1 MRPLSQCSQ
10 RCALFS
16 AIALSLATL
25 PLQVSAGTVTG
36 PGNTHT
42 LNPGDPT
49 ELWDVTDQAELIIA
63 PGGATSGIQVDNATV
78 TGNGALLGGLFGIR
92 LANTSTGT
100 LTGGSITITS
110 AAGDAGV
117 VASGSTLDIDGMTIT
132 SAGRGFSSTGAGS
145 ALTLRNS
152 SIATGG
158 EALELGDG
166 ASLVLDNVQASSDGS
181 SGAGIALDISGG
193 TAQVSNSTLTGSASG
208 VTMTGGTLLLAD
220 SQVQSTGTA
229 MTLAGSASAQPTAS
243 VTGAGSL
250 ISGAIGASVTN
261 GSTLNVAGATVRGT
275 GTGTSG
281 GTGAGVSM
289 TNGNLVLSQGAR
301 VEGTRHGIYFTGSA
315 AGNNS
320 IQIDA
325 SSVTASDGPA
335 INAPL
340 AGNADITVSNGSS
353 LVGGNGVALQVGANA
368 AVNLDVTGSSIS
380 GDIVGATL
388 GTNTATVNV
397 TLGGGAQLQGAIING
412 TNVALSDA
420 SWQLTAD
427 SNVQQLDVGSGAVVQ
442 FGDGSAF
449 HTLQVAGNY
458 SGDGGTL
465 RFNTVLAGDDASSD
479 RLVIDGDSSGQTNVE
494 VNNVGGP
501 GALTSR
507 GIQLVQ
513 VGGASNGQF
522 DLIGRAVGGQY
533 EYFLFKDAGDGDWYL
548 RSELPVQPDPCD
560 IDPTLPEC
568 QEPEPDP
575 CEIDPSL
582 PECEGPVVPVLRPEP
597 GAYLAN
603 LQAANGMFRLGYHH
617 RQAGQNSGRAW
628 ARVDGS
634 RSGFGANLQQL
645 NVRGSSQALSVG
657 TQLFGNEHG
666 SGVGVMLGSG
676 NASSTSTSVLTGYYA
691 RGKVKG
697 NALGLYGTWRG
708 VGSDDPYAGLYVD
721 GSVHRAVFRN
731 EVEGNALATERY
743 DSKAWQGAVEVGYA
757 VTVRQSGNSRVFL
770 EPQLQVGYTRWDDV
784 RHVERNGTLVHTAD
798 ASGAFGRV
806 GVRLSGVTRW
816 GGSAAEVQP
825 YLAANWLRNGS
836 NPYVRMDDEA
846 VDARI
851 PRQRGEFS
859 AGASVR
865 FPGGFGAW
873 AGLSLQQGSGYHQRS
888 AQLGLSYRW

>member
-16 AIALSLATL
+16 AIALSLASL
-25 PLQVSAGTVTG
+25 PLQVNAGTLTG

-42 LNPGDPT
+42 INPTDPS
-49 ELWDVTDQAELIIA
+49 ELWDVSDQAELTIA
-63 PGGATSGIQVDNATV
+63 PGGATSGIQVDNASV
-78 TGNGALLGGLFGIR
+78 IGNDAVLGGLFGIR

-100 LTGGSITITS
+100 LTGGSINIVSTL
-110 AAGDAGV
+110 GDAGV
-117 VASGSTLDIDGMTIT
+117 VASRSTLDVDGMTIT
-132 SAGRGFSSTGAGS
+132 SAGRGLSTTGAGS
-145 ALTLRNS
+145 ALTLRNT
-152 SIATGG
+152 SITTGG
-158 EALELGDG
+158 EALELADG
-166 ASLVLDNVQASSDGS
+166 AQLVLDNVQASSDGS
-181 SGAGIALDISGG
+181 SGAGIALDITGG
-193 TAQVSNSTLTGSASG
+193 DAQVTNSTLSGSLNG
-208 VTMTGGTLLLAD
+208 ILMTGGTLVLAD

-229 MTLAGSASAQPTAS
+229 LFLAGGSTAQPTAT
-243 VTGAGSL
+243 VTGSGSV
-250 ISGAIGASVTN
+250 ISGSTGASVTN
-261 GSTLNVAGATVRGT
+261 GATLNVAGATLRGT

-281 GTGAGVSM
+281 SDGAGVSLS
-289 TNGNLVLSQGAR
+289 NGNLVLSQGAR
-301 VEGTRHGIYFTGSA
+301 VEGTRHGIYLTGTA
-315 AGNNS
+315 AGSNS
-320 IQIDA
+320 LQIDA

-335 INAPL
+335 ITAPL
-340 AGNADITVSNGSS
+340 SGNVDITLGNGAS
-353 LVGGNGVALQVGANA
+353 LVSGNGVALQVGARA
-368 AVNLDVTGSSIS
+368 TANLDVTGSSIS

-388 GTNTATVNV
+388 GSFIATVNV
-397 TLGGGAQLQGAIING
+397 TLGSGSRLRGAIING
-412 TNVALSDA
+412 TDVQLNDA

-427 SNVQQLDVGSGAVVQ
+427 SNVQQLEVGSGSVVQ
-442 FGDGSAF
+442 LGDGTAF

-458 SGDGGTL
+458 TGSGGTL
-465 RFNTVLAGDDASSD
+465 LFNTVLAGDDAASD
-479 RLVIDGDSSGQTNVE
+479 KLLIDGDSSGQTNVQ

-522 DLIGRAVGGQY
+522 DLVGRAVGGQY

-568 QEPEPDP
+568 NPGPGPDPEPEP
-575 CEIDPSL
+575 E
-582 PECEGPVVPVLRPEP
+582 PEPVLRPEP

-603 LQAANGMFRLGYHH
+603 LQAADGMFRLGYHH
-617 RQAGQNSGRAW
+617 RHAGQNNGRAW

-657 TQLFGNEHG
+657 TQLFGNEKG
-666 SGVGVMLGSG
+666 SGVGVMVGSG

-697 NALGLYGTWRG
+697 NALGVYGTWRG
-708 VGSDDPYAGLYVD
+708 VGGEDPYAGLYVD
-721 GSVHRAVFRN
+721 GSVQRAVFRN
-731 EVEGNALATERY
+731 EVEGTALATERY
-743 DSKAWQGAVEVGYA
+743 DSKAWQGAVEVGFA
-757 VTVRQSGNSRVFL
+757 LPIRQSGNSTVFL

-784 RHVERNGTLVHTAD
+784 RHIERNGTLVRTAE

-825 YLAANWLRNGS
+825 YLAANWLRNAS

>member
-25 PLQVSAGTVTG
+25 PLQVSAGTLTG

-42 LNPGDPT
+42 INPGDPN
-49 ELWDVTDQAELIIA
+49 ELWDVSDQAELTIA
-63 PGGATSGIQVDNATV
+63 PGGETSGIQVDNATV
-78 TGNGALLGGLFGIR
+78 TGNDALLGGLFGIR

-110 AAGDAGV
+110 TAGDAGV
-117 VASGSTLDIDGMTIT
+117 VASGSTLDVDGMTIT

-166 ASLVLDNVQASSDGS
+166 ATLVLDNVQASSDGS
-181 SGAGIALDISGG
+181 SGAGIALAISGG
-193 TAQVSNSTLTGSASG
+193 TATVTGSTLTGSANG
-208 VTMTGGTLLLAD
+208 VNMTAGTLLLAD
-220 SQVQSTGTA
+220 SQVQATGTA
-229 MTLAGSASAQPTAS
+229 LALAGNATSQPTAT
-243 VTGAGSL
+243 VTGSGSL

-281 GTGAGVSM
+281 GTGAGVSLS
-289 TNGNLVLSQGAR
+289 NGNLVLSQGAR
-301 VEGTRHGIYFTGSA
+301 VEGTRHGIYLTGSA

-388 GTNTATVNV
+388 GASTATVNV
-397 TLGGGAQLQGAIING
+397 TLGSGASLTGAIING
-412 TNVALSDA
+412 TTVALSDA

-427 SNVQQLDVGSGAVVQ
+427 SNVQQLEVGSGAVVQ

-458 SGDGGTL
+458 TGNGGTL

-568 QEPEPDP
+568 
-575 CEIDPSL
+575 
-582 PECEGPVVPVLRPEP
+582 EGPVEPPPEPEPVLRPEP

-603 LQAANGMFRLGYHH
+603 LQAADGMFRLGYHH
-617 RQAGQNSGRAW
+617 RQAGQNGGRTW

-657 TQLFGNEHG
+657 TQLFGNERG

-697 NALGLYGTWRG
+697 NALGVYGTWRG
-708 VGSDDPYAGLYVD
+708 VAGDDPYAGLYVD
-721 GSVHRAVFRN
+721 GSVQRAVFRN

-784 RHVERNGTLVHTAD
+784 RHIERNGTLVRTAD

-825 YLAANWLRNGS
+825 YLAANWLRNAS
-836 NPYVRMDDEA
+836 NPYVRMDDDA

-873 AGLSLQQGSGYHQRS
+873 AGLALERGSGYHQRS

>member
-25 PLQVSAGTVTG
+25 PLQVSAGTLTG

-42 LNPGDPT
+42 INPGDAN
-49 ELWDVTDQAELIIA
+49 ELWDVSDQAELTIA
-63 PGGATSGIQVDNATV
+63 PGGTTSGVQVDNASV
-78 TGNGALLGGLFGIR
+78 IANGAALGGVFGIR
-92 LANTSTGT
+92 LANTSTAT
-100 LTGGSITITS
+100 LTGGSLTITS
-110 AAGDAGV
+110 TLGDAGV
-117 VASGSTLDIDGMTIT
+117 VASGSTMEVDGMTII
-132 SAGRGFSSTGAGS
+132 SAGRGFSTTGAGS
-145 ALTLRNS
+145 ALTLRNT

-158 EALELGDG
+158 EALQLADG
-166 ASLVLDNVQASSDGS
+166 AQLVLDNVQASSDGS

-193 TAQVSNSTLTGSASG
+193 DAQVSNSTFSGSLNG
-208 VTMTGGTLLLAD
+208 ILMTGGNLVLAD

-229 MTLAGSASAQPTAS
+229 LALAGGGTSQPSAT
-243 VTGAGSL
+243 VTGNGSV

-261 GSTLNVAGATVRGT
+261 GATLNVAGATLRGT
-275 GTGTSG
+275 GTGTVG
-281 GTGAGVSM
+281 GNGAGVSLS
-289 TNGNLVLSQGAR
+289 NGNLVLSQGAR
-301 VEGTRHGIYFTGSA
+301 VEGTRHGIYLTGSA
-315 AGNNS
+315 SGNNS

-325 SSVTASDGPA
+325 SSVTAASGPA

-340 AGNADITVSNGSS
+340 AGNVDITVSNGSS

-368 AVNLDVTGSSIS
+368 SANLDVTGSSIT

-388 GTNTATVNV
+388 GANTATVNV
-397 TLGGGAQLQGAIING
+397 TLGSGAQLQGAIING
-412 TNVALSDA
+412 TNVQLSDA
-420 SWQLTAD
+420 SWQLTGD
-427 SNVQQLDVGSGAVVQ
+427 SNVQQLEVGNGALVQ

-458 SGDGGTL
+458 AGNGGTL
-465 RFNTVLAGDDASSD
+465 LFNTVLAGDDAASD
-479 RLVIDGDSSGQTNVE
+479 KLIIDGDSSGQTNLQ

-507 GIQLVQ
+507 GIRLVQ
-513 VGGASNGQF
+513 VGGASNGTF
-522 DLIGRAVGGQY
+522 DLVGRAVGGQY

-548 RSELPVQPDPCD
+548 RSELPVVPDPCD
-560 IDPTLPEC
+560 TDPTLPEC
-568 QEPEPDP
+568 GGPEEPPP
-575 CEIDPSL
+575 V
-582 PECEGPVVPVLRPEP
+582 PEPVLRPEP

-603 LQAANGMFRLGYHH
+603 QQAADGMFRLGYHQ
-617 RQAGQNSGRAW
+617 RQDGQNSGRAW

-657 TQLFGNEHG
+657 TLLFGNESG

-676 NASSTSTSVLTGYYA
+676 NASSTSTSDLTGYYA

-697 NALGLYGTWRG
+697 NALGVYGTWRLPTG
-708 VGSDDPYAGLYVD
+708 DDPYAGLYVD
-721 GSVHRAVFRN
+721 GSVQRAVFRN
-731 EVEGNALATERY
+731 EVEGAALATERY
-743 DSKAWQGAVEVGYA
+743 DSRAWQGAVEVGYA
-757 VTVRQSGNSRVFL
+757 LPIGRGPNSTLFI
-770 EPQLQVGYTRWDDV
+770 EPRLQVGYSRWDAVD
-784 RHVERNGTLVHTAD
+784 HTERNGTQVQTED

-806 GVRLSGVTRW
+806 GVRVSGVTRW

-825 YLAANWLRNGS
+825 YIAANWLRNAS

-873 AGLSLQQGSGYHQRS
+873 AGLSLQSGSGYHQRS
-888 AQLGLSYRW
+888 AQLGMSYRW